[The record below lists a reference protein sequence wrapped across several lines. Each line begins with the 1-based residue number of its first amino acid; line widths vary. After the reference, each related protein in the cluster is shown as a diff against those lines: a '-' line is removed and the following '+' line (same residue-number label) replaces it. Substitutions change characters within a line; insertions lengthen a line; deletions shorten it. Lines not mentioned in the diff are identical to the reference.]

1 MKKQVLSGLL
11 VLCLIFSL
19 LPVSAFADTTASG
32 TCGDNLT
39 WELDSDGKLTIS
51 GEGAME
57 DYYSGNAPWDTKAEL
72 IEKVVIEDGVTI
84 IGSYAFYGCS
94 NITNVTLPSSVISIG
109 NYGFYNAIS
118 KIENVYYDGNIESW
132 LEINFKD
139 FGSNPCSGSNLY
151 FNGELAADVVIPDS
165 VTSIGNYAFYK
176 CRSLEGVAIPDSVT
190 SVGNSVF
197 YGCSNLTSVTLGN
210 GVTNIGDG
218 AFDGCSKLTSVTI
231 GNGVTSIGGGAFN
244 GCSSLES
251 VTIPDSVTSIGKT
264 AFYGCSSLENMT
276 IPNGVTTI
284 ESSTFYNCS
293 SLASVTIG
301 NGVTLIGSSAFYG
314 CSGLTSVA
322 IPDSVASI
330 RNHAFDEC
338 SSLSTVNYGGTIAQ
352 WEKISIS
359 DGNDCLTAAD
369 IICIDGRILP
379 HGICGNGLTWE
390 LDSNGTLTI
399 SGTGAMENN
408 CFENNRNI
416 KSLVVNE
423 GVTSI
428 GSSAFFGCSGLTSA
442 MIADSVTGI
451 RDYAFSGCS
460 NLTRVAMGK
469 GITSIGNHAF
479 DECSSLSTVN
489 YSGTIAQWEKISIS
503 DGNNCLAVADIICT
517 DGRIVPRNTCGDNLT
532 WELDSDGTLTISG
545 TGKMWDYNWDQS
557 PWYNTRDKILSV
569 VITAGVTRVG
579 RYAFHE
585 CNKLTNVTIPNSVT
599 SIGDYAFYNCS
610 SLTSVT
616 IPHGVT
622 SIGDYAFS
630 GCSSL
635 TSVEIPSSVTSIGGR
650 AFSDCSSLVSVKIPD
665 SAKNIRYSAF
675 YGCRN
680 IKNVYY
686 NGDVGSWLGIN
697 FEGATSNPCYYGS
710 NLYFNGELAT
720 DIVIPDSVTSIQNYA
735 FCGCDSLTSVTIP
748 NGVTSIGNYAFS
760 YCRSL
765 ESVTIPD
772 SVTGISDGAFLR
784 CYSLLNVAIPN
795 SVRYIGWEAFAY
807 CRSLERVEIPD
818 SVTNIGGSAFL
829 GCSNLTSI
837 TLSNNLE
844 NIGFNAFQACSSL
857 ERIELPDSV
866 TSIFDYA
873 FSNCSSLNSVK
884 MPNTVRSIGYNAF
897 ENCTSLT
904 KMSIPKSVT
913 SIGRDTFSN
922 CGSLTSV
929 TIPDS
934 VMSIDDSA
942 FNGCGALTDIAFGGT
957 KDAWKKVGYVG
968 FTPSVHMH
976 YSCSSLDGHYIPIEI
991 DKADCASAGQIT
1003 YLCSCGYEYTET
1015 LPNAHDYVFV
1025 NSFEPTCSAHGYD
1038 LYKCSKCGTEKKDY
1052 KNDELKEHSYVVTI
1066 VEPTCTTGGYTLH
1079 KCSACGYSYKDELV
1093 QPLGHSETNAEAK
1106 APTCTEAGHTAGTC
1120 CSRCGKIMSG
1130 MAEIAALGHDFGE
1143 WKQTKAPTCTEK
1155 GTETRTCTRCNAFEI
1170 RDVAPTDHHYT
1181 AAVTAPTCTAQGYTT
1196 YTCSCGDSY
1205 VADYKDALGHSF
1217 GEWTV
1222 TTAPTCTEKGVETR
1236 YCSRCDATET
1246 REVDALGHSY
1256 KNGTCT
1262 RCGEKDTNYVAA
1274 PVIKIT
1280 TSAGKPKLTWS
1291 KVDGATKYYIY
1302 RSTDGKNYKQYTST
1316 LKTSYTNTSTT
1327 IGTTYYYKVK
1337 AAKVVNGKK
1346 VYSLYSNGESVKC
1359 VPAAPVVSIYRTNGK
1374 PQLKWNAVIGAT
1386 KYWIYRSTDGVNFS
1400 YYDSTTKT
1408 SYTNSGAAS
1417 GTKYYYRVKAVAV
1430 VNGTNATS
1438 ANSNTKSLM
1447 TTLAKPTV
1455 SITTSNGM
1463 PKITWKAV
1471 TGADKYYVYRSTD
1484 GKIFSYY
1491 DSTTKLSYT
1500 NTGAKKNTKYY
1511 YKVKAICSANT
1522 NANSAYSAVVSIK
1535 ATK

>member
-19 LPVSAFADTTASG
+19 LPVSAFADEATASG
-32 TCGDNLT
+32 TCGENLT
-39 WELDSDGKLTIS
+39 WTLDSEGTLTIS
-51 GEGAME
+51 GTGAMT
-57 DYYSGNAPWDTKAEL
+57 DYSNSDDSQAPWFNSSIKSAI
-72 IEKVVIEDGVTI
+72 IESGVTS
-84 IGSYAFYGCS
+84 IGDYAFEGCS
-94 NITNVTLPSSVISIG
+94 SLASVT
-109 NYGFYNAIS
+109 
-118 KIENVYYDGNIESW
+118 
-132 LEINFKD
+132 
-139 FGSNPCSGSNLY
+139 
-151 FNGELAADVVIPDS
+151 IPDS
-165 VTSIGNYAFYK
+165 VTSIGISAFYR
-176 CRSLEGVAIPDSVT
+176 CSSLASVTIPDSVT
-190 SVGNSVF
+190 SIGYCAF
-197 YGCSNLTSVTLGN
+197 YYCSNLTSVT
-210 GVTNIGDG
+210 IPR
-218 AFDGCSKLTSVTI
+218 
-231 GNGVTSIGGGAFN
+231 GVTSIGNSAFS

-251 VTIPDSVTSIGKT
+251 VTIPDSVTSIGNS
-264 AFYGCSSLENMT
+264 AFYGCSSLE
-276 IPNGVTTI
+276 
-284 ESSTFYNCS
+284 S
-293 SLASVTIG
+293 
-301 NGVTLIGSSAFYG
+301 
-314 CSGLTSVA
+314 
-322 IPDSVASI
+322 
-330 RNHAFDEC
+330 
-338 SSLSTVNYGGTIAQ
+338 
-352 WEKISIS
+352 
-359 DGNDCLTAAD
+359 
-369 IICIDGRILP
+369 
-379 HGICGNGLTWE
+379 
-390 LDSNGTLTI
+390 
-399 SGTGAMENN
+399 
-408 CFENNRNI
+408 
-416 KSLVVNE
+416 
-423 GVTSI
+423 
-428 GSSAFFGCSGLTSA
+428 
-442 MIADSVTGI
+442 
-451 RDYAFSGCS
+451 
-460 NLTRVAMGK
+460 
-469 GITSIGNHAF
+469 
-479 DECSSLSTVN
+479 
-489 YSGTIAQWEKISIS
+489 
-503 DGNNCLAVADIICT
+503 
-517 DGRIVPRNTCGDNLT
+517 
-532 WELDSDGTLTISG
+532 
-545 TGKMWDYNWDQS
+545 
-557 PWYNTRDKILSV
+557 
-569 VITAGVTRVG
+569 
-579 RYAFHE
+579 
-585 CNKLTNVTIPNSVT
+585 VTIPNSVT
-599 SIGDYAFYNCS
+599 SIGYD
-610 SLTSVT
+610 
-616 IPHGVT
+616 
-622 SIGDYAFS
+622 AFS

-635 TSVEIPSSVTSIGGR
+635 TSVT
-650 AFSDCSSLVSVKIPD
+650 IPD

-697 FEGATSNPCYYGS
+697 FEGETSNPCYYGS

-720 DIVIPDSVTSIQNYA
+720 DIVIPDSVTSIGSYA
-735 FCGCDSLTSVTIP
+735 FRGCISLTSVTIPDSAKNIRYSAFYGCRNIKNVYYNGDVGSWLGINFEGETSNPCYYGSNLYFNGELATDIVIPDSVTSIGSYAFYGCISLTSVTIP
-748 NGVTSIGNYAFS
+748 NGVTSIGDYAFS

-818 SVTNIGGSAFL
+818 SVTNIGESAFL

-844 NIGFNAFQACSSL
+844 NIGFHAFQGCSSL

-934 VMSIDDSA
+934 IMSIDDSA

-957 KDAWKKVGYVG
+957 KDAWRKVGYVG

-991 DKADCASAGQIT
+991 DKADCASTGQIT

-1052 KNDELKEHSYVVTI
+1052 KNDELKDHSYTATV
-1066 VEPTCTTGGYTLH
+1066 VEPTCATGGYTLH

-1236 YCSRCDATET
+1236 YCSRCDVTET
-1246 REVDALGHSY
+1246 RDVDALGHSY

-1484 GKIFSYY
+1484 GKIFRHY
-1491 DSTTKLSYT
+1491 DSTTMLSYT

>member
-19 LPVSAFADTTASG
+19 LPVSAFADTAKSG
-32 TCGDNLT
+32 TCGENLT
-39 WELDSDGKLTIS
+39 WALDDAGTLTIS
-51 GEGAME
+51 GTGDME
-57 DYYSGNAPWDTKAEL
+57 DYLTHRYDGKEITTAPWREYYDTMKS
-72 IEKVVIEDGVTI
+72 VVIEAGVT
-84 IGSYAFYGCS
+84 
-94 NITNVTLPSSVISIG
+94 SIG
-109 NYGFYNAIS
+109 NWAFSWCSSLTSVTIPDSVTRIGNDAFSWCIS
-118 KIENVYYDGNIESW
+118 LESMT
-132 LEINFKD
+132 
-139 FGSNPCSGSNLY
+139 
-151 FNGELAADVVIPDS
+151 IPDS
-165 VTSIGNYAFYK
+165 VTSIIDGTFYE
-176 CRSLEGVAIPDSVT
+176 CRSLESVTIGNSVT
-190 SVGNSVF
+190 SIGNWAFYDCSSLESVTIPNSVTSIGGSAF
-197 YGCSNLTSVTLGN
+197 EDCSS
-210 GVTNIGDG
+210 
-218 AFDGCSKLTSVTI
+218 LTSVTI
-231 GNGVTSIGGGAFN
+231 GNSVTSIGGGAFYD
-244 GCSSLES
+244 CSSLES
-251 VTIPDSVTSIGKT
+251 VTIPDSVTSIG
-264 AFYGCSSLENMT
+264 E
-276 IPNGVTTI
+276 
-284 ESSTFYNCS
+284 
-293 SLASVTIG
+293 
-301 NGVTLIGSSAFYG
+301 
-314 CSGLTSVA
+314 
-322 IPDSVASI
+322 
-330 RNHAFDEC
+330 
-338 SSLSTVNYGGTIAQ
+338 
-352 WEKISIS
+352 
-359 DGNDCLTAAD
+359 
-369 IICIDGRILP
+369 
-379 HGICGNGLTWE
+379 
-390 LDSNGTLTI
+390 
-399 SGTGAMENN
+399 
-408 CFENNRNI
+408 
-416 KSLVVNE
+416 
-423 GVTSI
+423 
-428 GSSAFFGCSGLTSA
+428 
-442 MIADSVTGI
+442 
-451 RDYAFSGCS
+451 
-460 NLTRVAMGK
+460 
-469 GITSIGNHAF
+469 
-479 DECSSLSTVN
+479 
-489 YSGTIAQWEKISIS
+489 
-503 DGNNCLAVADIICT
+503 
-517 DGRIVPRNTCGDNLT
+517 
-532 WELDSDGTLTISG
+532 
-545 TGKMWDYNWDQS
+545 
-557 PWYNTRDKILSV
+557 
-569 VITAGVTRVG
+569 
-579 RYAFHE
+579 
-585 CNKLTNVTIPNSVT
+585 
-599 SIGDYAFYNCS
+599 YAFY
-610 SLTSVT
+610 
-616 IPHGVT
+616 
-622 SIGDYAFS
+622 

-635 TSVEIPSSVTSIGGR
+635 TSVEIPSSVTSIQND
-650 AFSDCSSLVSVKIPD
+650 AFHGCISLTSVTIPD

-697 FEGATSNPCYYGS
+697 FEGETSNPCYYGS

-720 DIVIPDSVTSIQNYA
+720 DIVIPDSVTSIGSYA
-735 FCGCDSLTSVTIP
+735 FRGCISLTSVTIPDSAKNIRYSAFYGCRNIKNVYYNGDVGSWLGINFEGETSNPCYYGSNLYFNGELATDIVIPDSVTSIGSYAFYGCISLTSVTIP
-748 NGVTSIGNYAFS
+748 NGVTSIGYYAFS

-772 SVTGISDGAFLR
+772 SVTGISDFAFLR

-818 SVTNIGGSAFL
+818 SVTNIGESAFL

-844 NIGFNAFQACSSL
+844 NIGDRTFYGCSSL
-857 ERIELPDSV
+857 NNIELPSSV
-866 TSIFDYA
+866 TSVGNSA
-873 FSNCSSLNSVK
+873 FSNCNSLNSVK

-957 KDAWKKVGYVG
+957 KDAWRKVGYVG
-968 FTPSVHMH
+968 FTPSVHVH
-976 YSCSSLDGHYIPIEI
+976 YSCSSLDGHYVPIEI
-991 DKADCASAGQIT
+991 EKADCASTGQIT

-1025 NSFEPTCSAHGYD
+1025 NYFEPTCSAHGYD

-1236 YCSRCDATET
+1236 YCSRCDVTET
-1246 REVDALGHSY
+1246 RDVDALGHSY

-1430 VNGTNATS
+1430 VNGTNVTS

-1484 GKIFSYY
+1484 GKIFRYY
-1491 DSTTKLSYT
+1491 DSTTMLSYT
-1500 NTGAKKNTKYY
+1500 NTGAKKGTKYY
-1511 YKVKAICSANT
+1511 YKVKAVCSANT